1 MLFNTASGGDGLC
14 LLIIKKT
21 VGRGNSEYGP
31 SAVSNCSVLKP
42 EEKL

>member
-1 MLFNTASGGDGLC
+1 MLFNTASGGDG